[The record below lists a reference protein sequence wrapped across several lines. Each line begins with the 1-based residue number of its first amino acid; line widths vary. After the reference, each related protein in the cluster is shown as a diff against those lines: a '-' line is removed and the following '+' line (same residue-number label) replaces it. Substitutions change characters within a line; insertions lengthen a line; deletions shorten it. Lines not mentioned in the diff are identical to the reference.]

1 MKAQLCTEWGK
12 WRNYA
17 PGCDLAHEEGSTI
30 SQACRPAKAV
40 GKLSRAKFGR
50 LFGAQ
55 GANIRELGGKTCH
68 CTGCGKIGIDSGSQ
82 KVQHLFGG
90 FKH

>member
-1 MKAQLCTEWGK
+1 MFVECIQCVKARLRTKGGK
-12 WRNYA
+12 WHAYA
-17 PGCDLAHEEGSTI
+17 PGCDLAHEEGSTV

-40 GKLSRAKFGR
+40 ERLLCAKFGR

-68 CTGCGKIGIDSGSQ
+68 CTGCGNI
-82 KVQHLFGG
+82 L
-90 FKH
+90 

>member
-1 MKAQLCTEWGK
+1 MYPEYEGTIMYRLGN

-55 GANIRELGGKTCH
+55 GLILGSWVARRATAQGV
-68 CTGCGKIGIDSGSQ
+68 GIWEYR
-82 KVQHLFGG
+82 
-90 FKH
+90 